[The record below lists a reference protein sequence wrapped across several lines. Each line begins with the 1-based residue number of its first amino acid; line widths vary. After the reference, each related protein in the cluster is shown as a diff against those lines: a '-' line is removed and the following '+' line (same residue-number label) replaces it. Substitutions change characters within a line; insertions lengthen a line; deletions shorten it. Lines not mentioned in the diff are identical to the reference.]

1 MRCSECGAWV
11 ENGRTSCPKCGA
23 LVAGASAGSQPRRR
37 VDSDLRRDSG
47 RHAGSDGSGQER
59 QSYGRASDA
68 WSNRDGSS
76 DRRTEASFRPAYQ
89 MQEPKRPKTGLIILI
104 LAIIAIVLIV
114 LFVFPGLLRG
124 CSSDTGDQGT
134 SGQGAAVVDEGS
146 GTSGVSGTFNKSRA
160 EAAARD
166 AAVDAGK
173 QVFTGTVRVAT
184 VDELAE
190 EAKAYLGDD
199 SGLSGDEEIVLLE
212 LEGSPS
218 IEARSSSEGGQ
229 LVTRPKA
236 KSLRLDSSY
245 STLNG
250 QEVTVAVHAADMRYP
265 GDVTG
270 DLYTVTAENVT
281 VIAPLTEKTAQDAI
295 GAAGSISEATRNN
308 IADIEKSK
316 TQQKTEKEE
325 AEQQAQQ
332 QAEQEAQQQAEQQA
346 QQQQYV
352 NNYYIIPDSG
362 SRYLSRSEL
371 EGYSTYDLYLAR
383 NEIFARYGR
392 LFNNQDLQNY
402 FWSQAWYN
410 GYIAPESFDGS
421 WMSDVDRQNATLMRQ
436 IEEERNSPY
445 L

>member
-1 MRCSECGAWV
+1 
-11 ENGRTSCPKCGA
+11 
-23 LVAGASAGSQPRRR
+23 
-37 VDSDLRRDSG
+37 
-47 RHAGSDGSGQER
+47 
-59 QSYGRASDA
+59 
-68 WSNRDGSS
+68 
-76 DRRTEASFRPAYQ
+76 

-146 GTSGVSGTFNKSRA
+146 GTSGLSGTFNKSRA

-245 STLNG
+245 ATLNG

-295 GAAGSISEATRNN
+295 GAAGTISEATRSN

-316 TQQKTEKEE
+316 TQQKAEKEE
-325 AEQQAQQ
+325 AEQEAQQ
-332 QAEQEAQQQAEQQA
+332 QAEQEAQQQAEQEA
-346 QQQQYV
+346 QQQYV

-410 GYIAPESFDGS
+410 GYIAPESFDGA